1 MSYLVFAR
9 KFRPQSFLSVAGQ
22 EHITLALANAVVRD
36 KVAHA
41 YLFSGPRGV
50 GKTSTA
56 RVFARALNCTGR
68 TIPDNIALL
77 PPEEA
82 RYHVEPCG
90 ECVNCQEIA
99 ASSSMAVWEI
109 DGASNNSVEN
119 VRDLI
124 DSLKTM
130 PPPGSLYK
138 IYIIDEVHMLSTAA
152 FNALLKSLEEPP
164 PRTIFIFAT
173 TELHKIPETVISRCQ
188 RYDFRRVALAVIA
201 ETLQGIAEKEKLDV
215 TPEVINFIAMRAQG
229 GMRDA
234 QSMFDRL
241 TGFAHGRIDMDCARR
256 VFCLVDAEFF
266 IRLSQLILD
275 REALG
280 AVAHLQTAF
289 QQSIEMRAFLEDF
302 LRHWRNLLLLKLAGG
317 SSAGGNSQAGALSD
331 WMILSEGEARA
342 LGEQVAEVPL
352 VEIQRMFD
360 LAEKSVRQALSS
372 QFPRFVLEATAIKMA
387 STMPLLSVRE
397 ALAQLNSAT
406 SASTALSST
415 SSTSLSTAT
424 HSAPPSVRRMSVV
437 PSTEPAQKKTEKL
450 DDHLAPALK
459 TAIAD
464 DIKQVSE
471 IASLQDSTPSRIEF
485 DPSWESFVEAIRK
498 ENKLVL
504 ASCLRRVVPVRFEAG
519 ELQVRA
525 SAFDR
530 SMLSEASEMSALKAS
545 LFRYSG
551 VESWRIEVIEDS
563 VSLVQSPE
571 GVKSTRPA
579 ESLADREEREKGK
592 RLEKIEREARDSSL
606 VKETLKTFAGSVIEK
621 VIVSS

>member
-22 EHITLALANAVVRD
+22 EHITLALANAIVRD

-68 TIPDNIALL
+68 IIPDNISSL
-77 PPEEA
+77 PAEEA
-82 RYHVEPCG
+82 RLHVEPCG
-90 ECVNCQEIA
+90 DCVNCQEIA

-188 RYDFRRVALAVIA
+188 RYDFRRVALDVIA
-201 ETLQGIAEKEKLDV
+201 ETLQGIAEKEGLDV
-215 TPEVINFIAMRAQG
+215 APEVISFIAMRAQG

-241 TGFAHGRIDMDCARR
+241 TGFAHGKIDMECARR

-266 IRLSQLILD
+266 IRLSELIFD
-275 REALG
+275 REALA

-317 SSAGGNSQAGALSD
+317 NSQGGALSD
-331 WMILSEGEARA
+331 WMILSEGEALA
-342 LGEQVAEVPL
+342 LGKQVAEVSL
-352 VEIQRMFD
+352 TEIQRMFD

-372 QFPRFVLEATAIKMA
+372 QFPRFVLEATVVKMA

-397 ALAQLNSAT
+397 ALAQLNSVTAVST
-406 SASTALSST
+406 TALSPSAQ
-415 SSTSLSTAT
+415 SLRKANVVTTA
-424 HSAPPSVRRMSVV
+424 
-437 PSTEPAQKKTEKL
+437 EPAQKKIEKS
-450 DDHLAPALK
+450 DN
-459 TAIAD
+459 
-464 DIKQVSE
+464 Q
-471 IASLQDSTPSRIEF
+471 SLQSLDATTVVDTRQVPETSLLQESTSSLVEF
-485 DPSWESFVEAIRK
+485 DPSWESFVEVVRK
-498 ENKLVL
+498 ENKLIL
-504 ASCLRRVVPVRFEAG
+504 ASCLRRVVPERFEAG
-519 ELQVRA
+519 ELRIRA

-530 SMLSEASEMSALKAS
+530 SMLTEASEMTVIKAC

-551 VESWRIEVIEDS
+551 VETWKVEVIENTTATEKI
-563 VSLVQSPE
+563 P
-571 GVKSTRPA
+571 GTAKSSQPL
-579 ESLADREEREKGK
+579 ESLAEREEREKSK
-592 RLEKIEREARDSSL
+592 RLEKIEKEARESNL
-606 VKETLKTFAGSVIEK
+606 VKETLKTFSGSVIEK